1 MDPYGYNNL
10 SPLDKKKK
18 QESVEEIETAKDSKD
33 TTDLIEQVKVE
44 LEVEEKNES
53 VSNLNG
59 NKESWYDH
67 IFELRKQLIKS
78 VIVFLVLF
86 IIVFSTINFWLPLI
100 TKGHKL
106 VILGPLEVIKSYTSI
121 SATLSLGLSLPLIC
135 NFFWQFAKPGLYER
149 EQKFI
154 GLYSPIMLM
163 LFLFGLAFGYFV
175 VNPMSYHFLIGLGEK
190 NFDMLITA
198 TDYIHFLIM
207 TTVPIGLLFE
217 LPVVALFLSSI
228 SLLTSET
235 MKSVRKW
242 SYVIMGVVSALITP
256 PDFISQL
263 LILVPMIGLYEMSI
277 FIVRKAEEKR
287 ISNSPITEEAH

>member
-18 QESVEEIETAKDSKD
+18 QESVEEVETVKDSKE

-44 LEVEEKNES
+44 VEVEEKNES
-53 VSNLNG
+53 VWNLDG

-135 NFFWQFAKPGLYER
+135 NFLWQFAKPGLYER

-154 GLYSPIMLM
+154 GLYSPIMLI

-228 SLLTSET
+228 SILTSET
-235 MKSVRKW
+235 MKNIRKW

-263 LILVPMIGLYEMSI
+263 LILVPMIGLYELSI

-287 ISNSPITEEAH
+287 ISNSPMTEEAH

>member
-18 QESVEEIETAKDSKD
+18 QESSKEIKEIQESNKSAE
-33 TTDLIEQVKVE
+33 LIEQI
-44 LEVEEKNES
+44 EVEEKQETKS
-53 VSNLNG
+53 NG
-59 NKESWYDH
+59 NTESWYEH
-67 IFELRKQLIKS
+67 IFALRKQLIKS
-78 VIVFLVLF
+78 AITFIILF
-86 IIVFSTINFWLPLI
+86 IIVFSTINLWFPLI

-106 VILGPLEVIKSYTSI
+106 VILGPLEVIKAYTSI
-121 SATLSLGLSLPLIC
+121 SATLSLGLSLPFIC
-135 NFFWQFAKPGLYER
+135 NFLWQFAKPGLYEK

-154 GLYSPIMLM
+154 GLYSPIMLL

-175 VNPMSYHFLIGLGEK
+175 INPMSYQFLIGLGEM
-190 NFDMLITA
+190 NFNVLITA

-228 SLLTSET
+228 NLLTSNT
-235 MKSVRKW
+235 MKNVRKW
-242 SYVIMGVVSALITP
+242 SYIIMSVVSALITP

-263 LILVPMIGLYEMSI
+263 LILIPMIGLYEMSI
-277 FIVRKAEEKR
+277 YIVRKAEARR
-287 ISNSPITEEAH
+287 ITNSPIIEEAH